1 LIVEILLDTQIFLW
15 LTGGNPRLKAR
26 GRDLIDSSERVFVSA
41 ATIWEISIKVG
52 LKKLVA
58 DPELLI
64 QEIEANGFEELPVL
78 ARHAKGVAKLPHHH
92 GDPFDRLLIA
102 QAISESLRLL
112 TSDGQLAAYSELVVA
127 V

>member
-1 LIVEILLDTQIFLW
+1 VGILLDTQIFLW
-15 LTGGNPRLKAR
+15 LTSGNPRLNAR
-26 GRDLIDSSERVFVSA
+26 GRDLIDNSDRVFVSA
-41 ATIWEISIKVG
+41 ATIWEVSIKVG

-64 QEIEANGFEELPVL
+64 QEINANGFEELPVL

-102 QAISESLRLL
+102 QAITEPMRFLTADARL
-112 TSDGQLAAYSELVVA
+112 TVYSELVVA
-127 V
+127 I

>member
-1 LIVEILLDTQIFLW
+1 MKILLDTQIFLW
-15 LTGGNPRLKAR
+15 LTAGSPRLNAR
-26 GRDLIDSSERVFVSA
+26 GRNLIDNSDRVFVSS
-41 ATIWEISIKVG
+41 ATIWEASIKVG

-78 ARHAKGVAKLPHHH
+78 AKHAKGVAQLPHHH

-102 QAISESLRLL
+102 QAVSESLRLL
-112 TSDGQLAAYSELVVA
+112 TTDGQLAAYSELVVA
-127 V
+127 I